1 MQPPSP
7 FPCGRP
13 HGSLPLSIVGGQRI
27 SSNISACVLH
37 VGRVLLILEGCAPV
51 LTAPFIRRLSFV
63 PDAKTSNPYLILF
76 ALWLM
81 MFSASSQLIIMV
93 PILPEIAATLG
104 VNAFWQGM
112 LLTAYALSLGVSA
125 LITGPASD
133 RIGRRLILLYG
144 TILMAVTLALH
155 TVAESYVLLFSMRLL
170 AGVGGGMLTSGSV
183 AYVGDYFPYEQRG
196 WANGWVMSGTAFG
209 QVAGIPL
216 GKVLATGFGYRWP
229 FLMFA
234 VPMAVSA
241 VLIWRYVP
249 QPDAE
254 LDDQRLTP
262 ARLVEKYRA
271 VLQGSDA
278 INAVASYLLMFA
290 GFGLFT
296 SFLPSWLES
305 TVGVSSYEIALLFA
319 IGGTANILASPLGG
333 RISDRIGRKPIVVWA
348 SLVLGLLMALAPL
361 YITGFLI
368 AAVLFFLAMGLIGIR
383 VGPLQSLIT
392 ALVPDRQRG
401 LLMGLAMSVGQA
413 GFGFG
418 SFVASITYGPYGF
431 FSNAVGGALAMIG
444 MAGLVHWGLPEPPLA
459 SVEEAAPESPSV
471 AETP

>member
-1 MQPPSP
+1 M
-7 FPCGRP
+7 
-13 HGSLPLSIVGGQRI
+13 
-27 SSNISACVLH
+27 
-37 VGRVLLILEGCAPV
+37 
-51 LTAPFIRRLSFV
+51 
-63 PDAKTSNPYLILF
+63 PDPKTSNPYLILF

-93 PILPEIAATLG
+93 PLLPEIAASLG
-104 VNAFWQGM
+104 VNPFWRGM

-125 LITGPASD
+125 LVTGPASD

-144 TILMAVTLALH
+144 TALMAVTLVLH

-170 AGVGGGMLTSGSV
+170 AGVAGGMLTSGSV

-209 QVAGIPL
+209 QVAGIPI

-234 VPMAVSA
+234 VPMALSA
-241 VLIWRYVP
+241 VLIWLYVP

-254 LDDQRLTP
+254 LDEKRLTP
-262 ARLVEKYRA
+262 RRLVEKYRT
-271 VLQGSDA
+271 VLRGSDA
-278 INAVASYLLMFA
+278 VNAVLSYLLMFS

-305 TVGVSSYEIALLFA
+305 TVGVTSYEIALLFA
-319 IGGTANILASPLGG
+319 IGGTANILAAPLGG
-333 RISDRIGRKPIVVWA
+333 RVSDQIGRKPIVVWA
-348 SLVLGLLMALAPL
+348 SLALGLLMAVAPL
-361 YITGFLI
+361 YISGFMI
-368 AAVLFFLAMGLIGIR
+368 AAVLFFLAMALIGIR
-383 VGPLQSLIT
+383 VSPLQSLIT

-418 SFVASITYGPYGF
+418 SFVASLTYGPFGYL
-431 FSNAVGGALAMIG
+431 SNAAGGALAMLA
-444 MAGLVHWGLPEPPLA
+444 MAGLVYWGLPEPSLSSMDGPSA
-459 SVEEAAPESPSV
+459 DGRSAGPRSSESPSV
-471 AETP
+471 AEAP

>member
-1 MQPPSP
+1 
-7 FPCGRP
+7 
-13 HGSLPLSIVGGQRI
+13 
-27 SSNISACVLH
+27 
-37 VGRVLLILEGCAPV
+37 
-51 LTAPFIRRLSFV
+51 V
-63 PDAKTSNPYLILF
+63 PDTKTSNPYLILF

-144 TILMAVTLALH
+144 TILMAVTLTLH

-170 AGVGGGMLTSGSV
+170 AGIGGGMLTSGSV

-209 QVAGIPL
+209 QVAGIPI

-241 VLIWRYVP
+241 VLIWLYVP
-249 QPDAE
+249 QPDAD

-262 ARLVEKYRA
+262 GRLVEKYRA

-278 INAVASYLLMFA
+278 VNAVASYLLMFS

-333 RISDRIGRKPIVVWA
+333 RVSDRIGRKPIVVWA

-459 SVEEAAPESPSV
+459 SVEEPAPDAPSV